1 MTYTLEKVMPS
12 GATTPVKENE
22 TSKGGSWEDSET
34 TSKTRASDEAHYV
47 KNHMDSKYEG
57 VTIFEEDE

>member
-1 MTYTLEKVMPS
+1 MTYTLEKVTPS

-22 TSKGGSWEDSET
+22 TRKGGSQEDFET

-57 VTIFEEDE
+57 VTIFEEDN